1 MAAERGGHVWHRRH
15 HRPPQTSQTDGD
27 LMSLCTDV
35 TWQQTLHNE
44 SPSNDRPDLSR
55 DANTQSRKRKT
66 RSNLQI
72 WVQTIQFFWTH
83 FWHKALENI
92 FFYVSDVYW
101 VKELCFNARKRK
113 WYHQFCTKYWNISWT
128 LKQDRKPWSQP
139 TNIHLWKKPLNTT
152 ASEYER
158 RSNGEGVRTYIYSTI
173 KTSGQVF
180 HLWSCLHVWRFIYLF
195 LSSTK

>member
-15 HRPPQTSQTDGD
+15 HRPPRTSQTDAD

-113 WYHQFCTKYWNISWT
+113 WYHQFCTKYWNISDQT
-128 LKQDRKPWSQP
+128 KTENLEVNLQIS
-139 TNIHLWKKPLNTT
+139 T
-152 ASEYER
+152 YER
-158 RSNGEGVRTYIYSTI
+158 NHWILQPVSMRDDQTVKE
-173 KTSGQVF
+173 
-180 HLWSCLHVWRFIYLF
+180 
-195 LSSTK
+195 